1 VSPSDN
7 RFNRKHSPEN
17 KEYKIMA
24 RGINS
29 FILVG
34 AMVREPELRYTPNGA
49 AVLGFTVAG
58 DSTITDSTGEVRNVA
73 WYHRAEY
80 ISKNAEALADSLK
93 AGTGVLLEGK
103 LEYQAWEN
111 DQGEKRN
118 RVVLRVSTLEVLR
131 ESHTERLTADKIG
144 GYRLME
150 GVNRSVISGNLT
162 RDAVLRHTSS
172 GTPVTSLSVA
182 VGESWK
188 DANGQ
193 WRDKAHFLD
202 VTLWGSLAESAATL
216 QKGTPVFVLGRLE
229 SDSWT
234 DSSGQKRNK
243 LQISAERLEVL
254 ERRSA
259 AENTV
264 AENSVAEPVE
274 QEITSPAPPSR
285 MKRQA
290 TPRAAA

>member
-1 VSPSDN
+1 VSKYSN
-7 RFNRKHSPEN
+7 QTIRTHSPEN

-29 FILVG
+29 FVLVG

-80 ISKNAEALADSLK
+80 ISKNAENLAESLK

-111 DQGEKRN
+111 DQGEKRH
-118 RVVLRVSTLEVLR
+118 RVVLRVSQLEVLR
-131 ESHTERLTADKIG
+131 ESHTERLTADKTG

-162 RDAVLRHTSS
+162 RDAVLRHTNS

-182 VGESWK
+182 VNESWK
-188 DANGQ
+188 DAHGQ
-193 WRDKAHFLD
+193 WRDKAHYLD
-202 VTLWGSLAESAATL
+202 VVLWGSLAESAALL
-216 QKGTPVFVLGRLE
+216 QKGSPVFVLGRLE
-229 SDSWT
+229 SDSWVDNT
-234 DSSGQKRNK
+234 GQKRNK
-243 LQISAERLEVL
+243 LQICAERLEIL
-254 ERRSA
+254 ERRSVAENTA
-259 AENTV
+259 AENSNAV
-264 AENSVAEPVE
+264 VE
-274 QEITSPAPPSR
+274 EEVVPSIPPSR

-290 TPRAAA
+290 STRAAA